1 MISPTEFYEGLKR
14 GGYKTNV
21 KIYQSSQTLDYN
33 GSPMFEVEIATTKTR
48 EPIKEDPY
56 DAPYE
61 LSLTI
66 RKNQREINDF
76 IMGVKLS
83 SLRWK
88 SAEEVDETIA
98 KLERIINKFV
108 DACYSYQNGDYN
120 STSDYYAYL
129 TISGCYRYLST
140 YLDDLRY
147 GYDAYITR
155 T

>member
-1 MISPTEFYEGLKR
+1 MISPTEFYEGLDR
-14 GGYKTNV
+14 GAYKTNV

-33 GSPMFEVEIATTKTR
+33 GSPMFELEIATTKTR

-66 RKNQREINDF
+66 KRNQREINDF

-108 DACYSYQNGDYN
+108 DACYSYQNGNYN
-120 STSDYYAYL
+120 SRSDYYAYL

-147 GYDAYITR
+147 GYDAYIVR

>member
-1 MISPTEFYEGLKR
+1 MISPTEFYEGLDR

-33 GSPMFEVEIATTKTR
+33 GSPMFELEIATTKTR

-61 LSLTI
+61 LRLTI
-66 RKNQREINDF
+66 KRNQREINDF

-83 SLRWK
+83 SFRWK
-88 SAEEVDETIA
+88 SEE
-98 KLERIINKFV
+98 LERLINDFV
-108 DACYSYQNGDYN
+108 DACYSYQKGNYD
-120 STSDYYAYL
+120 STSDYYAYK
-129 TISGCYRYLST
+129 TICGCYKHLSS
-140 YLDDLRY
+140 YFDDLRY
-147 GYDAYITR
+147 GYDAYIVR

>member
-1 MISPTEFYEGLKR
+1 MISPNEFYEGLDR

-66 RKNQREINDF
+66 KRNQREINDF

-88 SAEEVDETIA
+88 SPEEVDETIA

-108 DACYSYQNGDYN
+108 DACYSYQNGNYN
-120 STSDYYAYL
+120 SRSDYYAYL

-147 GYDAYITR
+147 GYDVYITR

>member
-1 MISPTEFYEGLKR
+1 MISPNEFYEGLDR
-14 GGYKTNV
+14 GVYKTNV

-61 LSLTI
+61 LRLTI
-66 RKNQREINDF
+66 KRNQREINDF

-83 SLRWK
+83 SFRWK
-88 SAEEVDETIA
+88 SEE
-98 KLERIINKFV
+98 LERLINDFV
-108 DACYSYQNGDYN
+108 DACYSYQKGNYD
-120 STSDYYAYL
+120 STSDYYAYK
-129 TISGCYRYLST
+129 TICGCYKHLSS
-140 YLDDLRY
+140 YFDDLRY
-147 GYDAYITR
+147 GYDAYIVR

>member
-1 MISPTEFYEGLKR
+1 MISPTEFYEGLDR
-14 GGYKTNV
+14 GSYKTNV

-33 GSPMFEVEIATTKTR
+33 GSPMFELEIATTKTR

-61 LSLTI
+61 LKLTI
-66 RKNQREINDF
+66 KRNQREINDF
-76 IMGVKLS
+76 IMGVELS

-88 SAEEVDETIA
+88 SSEEVDETIA

-108 DACYSYQNGDYN
+108 DACYSYQNGNYN
-120 STSDYYAYL
+120 SRSDYYAYL

>member
-1 MISPTEFYEGLKR
+1 MISPNEFYEGLDR
-14 GGYKTNV
+14 GVYKTNV

-61 LSLTI
+61 LRLTI
-66 RKNQREINDF
+66 NINQREINDF

-83 SLRWK
+83 SFRWK
-88 SAEEVDETIA
+88 SEE
-98 KLERIINKFV
+98 LERLINDFV
-108 DACYSYQNGDYN
+108 DACYSYQKGNYD
-120 STSDYYAYL
+120 STSDYYAYK
-129 TISGCYRYLST
+129 TICGCYKHLSS
-140 YLDDLRY
+140 YFDDLRY
-147 GYDAYITR
+147 GYDAYIVR

>member
-14 GGYKTNV
+14 GVYKTNV

-33 GSPMFEVEIATTKTR
+33 GSPMFELEIATTKTR

-61 LSLTI
+61 FSLTI
-66 RKNQREINDF
+66 KRNQREINDF

-88 SAEEVDETIA
+88 SAEEVDKTIA
-98 KLERIINKFV
+98 NLEKFINDFV
-108 DACYSYQNGDYN
+108 DACYDYQNGNYD
-120 STSDYYAYL
+120 STSDYYAYR
-129 TISGCYRYLST
+129 TICGCYEYLSS
-140 YLDDLRY
+140 YFDDLRY
-147 GYDAYITR
+147 GFDAYITR

>member
-14 GGYKTNV
+14 GVYKTNV

-66 RKNQREINDF
+66 KRNQREINDF

-88 SAEEVDETIA
+88 SAEEVDKTIA
-98 KLERIINKFV
+98 KLEEFINNFV
-108 DACYSYQNGDYN
+108 DSCYSYQKGNYN
-120 STSDYYAYL
+120 STSEYYAYL
-129 TISGCYRYLST
+129 TIRGCYEYLSS
-140 YLDDLRY
+140 YFDDLRY
-147 GYDAYITR
+147 GFDAYITR

>member
-1 MISPTEFYEGLKR
+1 MISPNEFYEGLDK
-14 GGYKTNV
+14 GVYKTNV

-61 LSLTI
+61 LRLTI
-66 RKNQREINDF
+66 KRNQREINDF

-83 SLRWK
+83 SFRWK
-88 SAEEVDETIA
+88 SEE
-98 KLERIINKFV
+98 LERLINDFV
-108 DACYSYQNGDYN
+108 DACYSYQKGNYD
-120 STSDYYAYL
+120 STSDNYAYK
-129 TISGCYRYLST
+129 TICGCYKHLSL
-140 YLDDLRY
+140 YFDDLRY
-147 GYDAYITR
+147 GYDAYIVR

>member
-14 GGYKTNV
+14 GAYKTNV

-33 GSPMFEVEIATTKTR
+33 GSPMFELEIATTKTR
-48 EPIKEDPY
+48 EPLKEYPY

-61 LSLTI
+61 LKLTI
-66 RKNQREINDF
+66 KRNQREINDF
-76 IMGVKLS
+76 IMGVKLR

-88 SAEEVDETIA
+88 SPEEVDETIA

-108 DACYSYQNGDYN
+108 DACYSYQNGNYN
-120 STSDYYAYL
+120 SRSDYYAYR
-129 TISGCYRYLST
+129 TICGCYNHLS
-140 YLDDLRY
+140 YYMDDLRY
-147 GYDAYITR
+147 GYDAYIVR

>member
-1 MISPTEFYEGLKR
+1 
-14 GGYKTNV
+14 
-21 KIYQSSQTLDYN
+21 
-33 GSPMFEVEIATTKTR
+33 MFELEIATTKTR
-48 EPIKEDPY
+48 EPIKDDPY

-61 LSLTI
+61 LKLTI
-66 RKNQREINDF
+66 KRNQREINDF

-88 SAEEVDETIA
+88 SPEEVDETIA

-140 YLDDLRY
+140 YWDDLRY

>member
-1 MISPTEFYEGLKR
+1 MISPNEFYEGLDK
-14 GGYKTNV
+14 GVYKTNV

-61 LSLTI
+61 LRLTI
-66 RKNQREINDF
+66 KRNQREINDF

-83 SLRWK
+83 SFRWK
-88 SAEEVDETIA
+88 SEE
-98 KLERIINKFV
+98 LERLINDFV
-108 DACYSYQNGDYN
+108 DACYSYQKGNYD
-120 STSDYYAYL
+120 STSDYYAYK
-129 TISGCYRYLST
+129 TICGCYKHLSS
-140 YLDDLRY
+140 YFDDLRY
-147 GYDAYITR
+147 GYDAYIVR

>member
-1 MISPTEFYEGLKR
+1 MISPTEFYEGLDR
-14 GGYKTNV
+14 GSYKTNV

-33 GSPMFEVEIATTKTR
+33 GSPMFELEIATTKTR

-66 RKNQREINDF
+66 KRNQREINDF

-83 SLRWK
+83 SFRWK
-88 SAEEVDETIA
+88 SEE
-98 KLERIINKFV
+98 LERLINDFV
-108 DACYSYQNGDYN
+108 DACYSYQKGNYD
-120 STSDYYAYL
+120 STSDYYAYK
-129 TISGCYRYLST
+129 TICGCYKHLSS
-140 YLDDLRY
+140 YFDDLRY
-147 GYDAYITR
+147 GYDAYIVR

>member
-1 MISPTEFYEGLKR
+1 MISPNEFYEGLDR
-14 GGYKTNV
+14 GVYKTNV

-61 LSLTI
+61 FRLTI
-66 RKNQREINDF
+66 KRNQREINDF

-83 SLRWK
+83 SFRWK
-88 SAEEVDETIA
+88 SEE
-98 KLERIINKFV
+98 LERLINDFV
-108 DACYSYQNGDYN
+108 DACYSYQKGNYD
-120 STSDYYAYL
+120 STSDYYAYK
-129 TISGCYRYLST
+129 TICGCYKHLSS
-140 YLDDLRY
+140 YFDDLRY
-147 GYDAYITR
+147 GYDAYIVR

>member
-1 MISPTEFYEGLKR
+1 MINPTEFYKCLRSGV
-14 GGYKTNV
+14 YKTNI
-21 KIYQSSQTLDYN
+21 KIYQSSQTLDYKE
-33 GSPMFEVEIATTKTR
+33 SPMFEIEIATTKTR

-56 DAPYE
+56 DASYE

-66 RKNQREINDF
+66 KRNQREINDF

-88 SAEEVDETIA
+88 SPEEIDETIA

-129 TISGCYRYLST
+129 TISGRYRYLST

-147 GYDAYITR
+147 GYDAYIVR